1 MCGMQRNMSENNRI
15 SSDQIIG
22 RQPGRMALAGMTIGM
37 LLVVAGTLSPLMG
50 GHVSLYRWIYG
61 IGALLLLVT
70 RIFTPYTGNS
80 IRLKRLYRIE
90 SWAALFFCVATFFM
104 FYQPG
109 IMRDWLV
116 FTLAGGAIQVYTS
129 IMIPLVVKKETAKH

>member
-1 MCGMQRNMSENNRI
+1 MSKNMSENSKI
-15 SSDQIIG
+15 SADQIIG
-22 RQPGRMALAGMTIGM
+22 RQPGRIALAGMTIGM

-61 IGALLLLVT
+61 AGAALLLVT
-70 RIFTPYTGNS
+70 RILTPYTGKS
-80 IRLKRLYRIE
+80 LRLKRLYRIE

-116 FTLAGGAIQVYTS
+116 FTLAGGAIQIYTS

>member
-1 MCGMQRNMSENNRI
+1 MANKNREAGGV
-15 SSDQIIG
+15 DPVTG
-22 RQPGRMALAGMTIGM
+22 KQPSRIALWGMTLGM
-37 LLVVAGTLSPLMG
+37 LLIVAGTLSPLMG

-61 IGALLLLVT
+61 AGALLLLVI
-70 RIFTPYTGNS
+70 RIFTPYTGKAL
-80 IRLKRLYRIE
+80 RLKRLYRIE

-116 FTLAGGAIQVYTS
+116 FTLAGGAIQIYTS
-129 IMIPLVVKKETAKH
+129 IMIPLVVKKESAKN

>member
-1 MCGMQRNMSENNRI
+1 MSKNMSENSKI
-15 SSDQIIG
+15 SADQIIG
-22 RQPGRMALAGMTIGM
+22 RQPGRIALAGMTIGM

-61 IGALLLLVT
+61 VGAALLLVT
-70 RIFTPYTGNS
+70 RILTPYTGKS
-80 IRLKRLYRIE
+80 LRLKRLYRIE

-116 FTLAGGAIQVYTS
+116 FTLAGGAIQIYTS

>member
-1 MCGMQRNMSENNRI
+1 MSKNMSENSNI
-15 SSDQIIG
+15 SADQIIG
-22 RQPGRMALAGMTIGM
+22 RQPGRIALAGMTIGM

-61 IGALLLLVT
+61 AGAALLLVT
-70 RIFTPYTGNS
+70 RILTPYTGKS
-80 IRLKRLYRIE
+80 LRLKRLYRIE

-116 FTLAGGAIQVYTS
+116 FTLAGGAIQIYTS

>member
-1 MCGMQRNMSENNRI
+1 MANKNRETGGVDPVTGKLPSRI
-15 SSDQIIG
+15 
-22 RQPGRMALAGMTIGM
+22 ALWGMTLGM
-37 LLVVAGTLSPLMG
+37 LLIVAGTLSPLMG

-61 IGALLLLVT
+61 AGALLLLVI
-70 RIFTPYTGNS
+70 RIFTPYTGKAL
-80 IRLKRLYRIE
+80 RLKRLYRIE

-116 FTLAGGAIQVYTS
+116 FTLAGGAIQIYTS
-129 IMIPLVVKKETAKH
+129 IMIPLVVKKESAKN

>member
-1 MCGMQRNMSENNRI
+1 MANKNREAGGV
-15 SSDQIIG
+15 DPVTG
-22 RQPGRMALAGMTIGM
+22 KQPSRIALWGMTLGM
-37 LLVVAGTLSPLMG
+37 LLIVAGTLSPLMG

-61 IGALLLLVT
+61 AGALLLLVI
-70 RIFTPYTGNS
+70 RIFTPYTGKALR
-80 IRLKRLYRIE
+80 IKRLYRIE

-116 FTLAGGAIQVYTS
+116 FTLAGGAIQIYTS
-129 IMIPLVVKKETAKH
+129 IMIPLVVKKESAKN

>member
-1 MCGMQRNMSENNRI
+1 MANKNRETGGV
-15 SSDQIIG
+15 DPVTG
-22 RQPGRMALAGMTIGM
+22 KQPSRIALWGMTLGM
-37 LLVVAGTLSPLMG
+37 LLIVAGTLSPLMG

-61 IGALLLLVT
+61 AGALLLLVI
-70 RIFTPYTGNS
+70 RIFTPYTGKAL
-80 IRLKRLYRIE
+80 RLKRLYRIE

-116 FTLAGGAIQVYTS
+116 FTLAGGAIQIYTS
-129 IMIPLVVKKETAKH
+129 IMIPLVVKKESAKN